1 MKRGILLW
9 GAIGAT
15 LIGFVAGGGDAWAR
29 VAGSRHESWS
39 WNGTLAAGRTLE
51 INGVNG
57 TIVAEPGPGD
67 HVVVTAEKTGRRHDP
82 ALVKIVVQ
90 QDSDGIVICAV
101 YPGKS
106 SPCRHLGFGFDDR
119 ANDVE
124 VDFHVTVPAGVAL
137 TANNVNGEVRVTG
150 LTGKVK
156 ARTVNGACTIETA
169 GSGQA
174 STVNG
179 AVRAS
184 IGRLGPNDELSF
196 HTVNGSITLQL
207 PHNANAEISSS
218 TVNGS
223 ILTDFPISIHNGW
236 GPKSANGTLGR
247 GGARLNAH
255 TVNGSIRLERQGAGS
270 M

>member
-15 LIGFVAGGGDAWAR
+15 LIGLAAGGGDAWAR
-29 VAGSRHESWS
+29 DTGSRHESWS

-82 ALVKIVVQ
+82 ALVKMVVQ
-90 QDSDGIVICAV
+90 QDSNGIVICAV

-124 VDFHVTVPAGVAL
+124 VDFHVTVPAGVSL
-137 TANNVNGEVRVTG
+137 TANNVNGEVRITG

-196 HTVNGSITLQL
+196 HTVNGSI
-207 PHNANAEISSS
+207 
-218 TVNGS
+218 
-223 ILTDFPISIHNGW
+223 LTDFPISIHSGW
-236 GPKSANGTLGR
+236 GPKSASGTLGR

-255 TVNGSIRLERQGAGS
+255 TVNGTIRLERQGAGS